1 MPHVWTN
8 PPSLSTNTVPTS
20 TPRVKTWSASVKSAN
35 GSFTVI
41 VKVTFTLPPVL
52 LPKIVYEMADWFDEG
67 VPVMT
72 PLLN

>member
-1 MPHVWTN
+1 MLHVWTK
-8 PPSLSTNTVPTS
+8 PPLLSTKTVPTS
-20 TPRVKTWSASVKSAN
+20 TPRVNTWSVSVKSAK

-52 LPKIVYEMADWFDEG
+52 LPKIVYEMADWFDDG